1 MKMEIISLAFI
12 AVGLL
17 VVDRVLRIQPYLMK
31 RGLVNEP
38 FQMPV
43 LKGGRARA
51 CGVGIA
57 SCPNPTKCGNGL
69 CISVDP
75 QPLVEKYPLPVLP

>member
-1 MKMEIISLAFI
+1 MKRGIICLAFV

-17 VVDRVLRIQPYLMK
+17 VVDRVLRIQPYLMN
-31 RGLVNEP
+31 RGLLNEE

-51 CGVGIA
+51 CGVGMG
-57 SCPNPTKCGNGL
+57 SCPKSTKCGNGL

>member
-1 MKMEIISLAFI
+1 MKGALAGLACI

-17 VVDRVLRIQPYLMK
+17 VVDRVLRIQPYMD
-31 RGLVNEP
+31 RGALNEP

-43 LKGGRARA
+43 ITNGKARA
-51 CGVGIA
+51 CGVGML
-57 SCPNPTKCGNGL
+57 SCPDTTKCGNGL

-75 QPLVEKYPLPVLP
+75 MPLMEKYPLPVL